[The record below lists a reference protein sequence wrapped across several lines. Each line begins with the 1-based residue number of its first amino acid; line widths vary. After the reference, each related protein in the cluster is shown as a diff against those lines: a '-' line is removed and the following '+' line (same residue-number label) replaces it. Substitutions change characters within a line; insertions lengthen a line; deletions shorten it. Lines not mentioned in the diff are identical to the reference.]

1 MTCIFLQDW
10 RLVKVAGGLVCLG
23 VSMSFMSIFD
33 TARCLERLSMPGPGL
48 GQLNPW
54 VKRVFFANHTMAPI
68 KSCCGNAK
76 QLQHFHAS
84 KDMTCLGPDTG
95 DLTEISQTVSN
106 SPGFWCH
113 AICLHDRR
121 RLEDQLVLK
130 GIRMFCTVRSAY
142 VFFFPH
148 HITVCLNLSWR
159 GRVRCWNIAQ
169 LDGLHQIVSDRKV
182 GLWSSG
188 FSPGNSTGFH
198 PIPTSQSN
206 LAAFES
212 QVVQYRSGAL
222 FTHNTSSLT
231 NSLA

>member
-1 MTCIFLQDW
+1 MTCIFLHDW

-23 VSMSFMSIFD
+23 MSMSFMSIFD

-48 GQLNPW
+48 GHLNPW

-84 KDMTCLGPDTG
+84 KTFEDMTCLGPDTG

-106 SPGFWCH
+106 SAARFLMPCYLPSWPTKTGGPTGAQGCSYVLH
-113 AICLHDRR
+113 SEIC
-121 RLEDQLVLK
+121 
-130 GIRMFCTVRSAY
+130 IC
-142 VFFFPH
+142 FFFPTSYNCMSEFVLTWS
-148 HITVCLNLSWR
+148 IFQY
-159 GRVRCWNIAQ
+159 WNIDQ
-169 LDGLHQIVSDRKV
+169 LDGLHQIVIARKV

-198 PIPTSQSN
+198 PIRTSQSN
-206 LAAFES
+206 LAALGCPKLS
-212 QVVQYRSGAL
+212 PIWCTL
-222 FTHNTSSLT
+222 HT
-231 NSLA
+231 

>member
-1 MTCIFLQDW
+1 MPSSFNIFMHRKTWLASAQTLEISRRSHRRSPIRQVSDAMLFAFMTDEDW
-10 RLVKVAGGLVCLG
+10 RTNWC
-23 VSMSFMSIFD
+23 S
-33 TARCLERLSMPGPGL
+33 
-48 GQLNPW
+48 
-54 VKRVFFANHTMAPI
+54 RVFVCFA
-68 KSCCGNAK
+68 
-76 QLQHFHAS
+76 QW
-84 KDMTCLGPDTG
+84 
-95 DLTEISQTVSN
+95 DL
-106 SPGFWCH
+106 H
-113 AICLHDRR
+113 
-121 RLEDQLVLK
+121 
-130 GIRMFCTVRSAY
+130 MF
-142 VFFFPH
+142 FFFPH

>member
-54 VKRVFFANHTMAPI
+54 VKRVFFCKPHHGSHQVLLWKCQAASTF
-68 KSCCGNAK
+68 SCIERHD
-76 QLQHFHAS
+76 LPRPRHWRSH
-84 KDMTCLGPDTG
+84 G
-95 DLTEISQTVSN
+95 DLTDGLQFARFLMPCYLPSWPTKTGGPTGAQGCSYVLHSEI
-106 SPGFWCH
+106 C
-113 AICLHDRR
+113 IC
-121 RLEDQLVLK
+121 
-130 GIRMFCTVRSAY
+130 
-142 VFFFPH
+142 FFFPH